1 MKLPAPYTTNAS
13 PYQKGA
19 GDGRDAAKGVIG
31 SSTAHT
37 IDAPTN
43 ARRRMAMNYTFAK

>member
-19 GDGRDAAKGVIG
+19 GAGCDAAKGAIG
-31 SSTAHT
+31 SNTAHAT
-37 IDAPTN
+37 DERDKSATKN
-43 ARRRMAMNYTFAK
+43 GHELHSRQ